1 MAVVNSILTFAGDH
15 AAVVAAPK
23 PPTPSDNSM
32 PGMGAFIVFAFLAV
46 ALYFI
51 LKNMNALMRRMSYRE
66 REREAAEAA
75 RRAEEGADDPDLG
88 DQIDLREPRTE
99 PVLPE
104 SDSVTDGVT
113 DDARSDP
120 GEPGP
125 GEASDG
131 ESGAPHT
138 RSE

>member
-51 LKNMNALMRRMSYRE
+51 LKNMNSLMRRMSYRE

-75 RRAEEGADDPDLG
+75 RRAEEGADPADPSAE
-88 DQIDLREPRTE
+88 IDLRDTRTE

-104 SDSVTDGVT
+104 NGE
-113 DDARSDP
+113 AGP
-120 GEPGP
+120 GETGQAEDSQAEAGP

-131 ESGAPHT
+131 ESGTPHT